1 MNPYPE
7 SFANVAFNDW
17 IHRVQ
22 RNFPAIKCSHWSSNE
37 VFKVQYQHSN
47 DTEVAELPINP
58 KLLEIIR
65 CPTTKQTLL
74 LLTANQLDQIN
85 RKVADGVLH
94 YADGSLVADELVEGL
109 ITDNGETVYRI
120 DSGIPIML
128 EDRSIA
134 MVQVE

>member
-1 MNPYPE
+1 M
-7 SFANVAFNDW
+7 
-17 IHRVQ
+17 
-22 RNFPAIKCSHWSSNE
+22 
-37 VFKVQYQHSN
+37 
-47 DTEVAELPINP
+47 PINP

-74 LLTANQLDQIN
+74 LLTAKQLEQIN
-85 RKVADGVLH
+85 RKVADGALH
-94 YADGSLVADELVEGL
+94 YADGSLVADELAEGL
-109 ITDNGETVYRI
+109 ITENGETVYRI